1 MVECKLLVATE
12 LAMVEAEAVEM
23 LEEAVAVRT
32 QEEGQS

>member
-1 MVECKLLVATE
+1 MLVATE

-32 QEEGQS
+32 QEGQSWV